1 MKADAMGQGHDH
13 GVSATGGNKRKL
25 AVAAALTG
33 GFMLAEVVG
42 GVVSGS
48 LALIADAG
56 HMLTDFASLLLAL
69 GAVMLSRRPA
79 TWKRSYGYDRFSVLA
94 AFVNGLSLFLIAAW
108 IFYEAIKRFRE
119 PVEVLGGLMFW
130 VALGGLAVNI
140 LAFWMLTRGEGSNLN
155 VRAAALHVLGDL
167 LGSVGAIVASIVI
180 MLTGWMP
187 IDPILSVFVT
197 VLILRAAYRVVKE
210 SGSIL
215 LESAPEGLEAEKIK
229 AAILE
234 GVPGVTDVRHIHA
247 WSITEERPMLTL
259 EVDAQAG
266 SDPRSVRQA
275 VKKIVHDRF
284 HVDHVT
290 AEVDIA
296 ECRSSE
302 ALS

>member
-1 MKADAMGQGHDH
+1 MGQGHDH
-13 GVSATGGNKRKL
+13 GIKPTANNERKL
-25 AVAAALTG
+25 AIAAALTG

-69 GAVMLSRRPA
+69 GAVMLSQRPA

-108 IFYEAIKRFRE
+108 IFYEAIKRLRE

-234 GVPGVTDVRHIHA
+234 GVPGVTNVRHIHA

-259 EVDAQAG
+259 EVDMEAG
-266 SDPRSVRQA
+266 TEHRAMREA
-275 VKKIVHDRF
+275 VKTLLHERF
-284 HVDHVT
+284 DVDHVT
-290 AEVDIA
+290 AEIDVADVTA
-296 ECRSSE
+296 TE
-302 ALS
+302 ALTS